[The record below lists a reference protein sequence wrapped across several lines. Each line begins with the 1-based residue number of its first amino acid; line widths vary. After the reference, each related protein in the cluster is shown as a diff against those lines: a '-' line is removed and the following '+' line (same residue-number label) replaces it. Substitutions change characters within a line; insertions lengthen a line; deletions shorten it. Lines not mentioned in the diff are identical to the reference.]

1 MHRNRI
7 FSQVG
12 SLESGSFPANPKS
25 PPGNYSLPSKGT
37 PSERGAKTSG
47 PATYSRFKPV
57 RPSVRKEVF
66 LCRCDWT
73 TPYRLSRRFTSRNP
87 PMLPTPSTSHVC
99 FDTIY
104 EPAED
109 SYLLLDTLSSKT
121 EAEWLSSKF
130 SSQPKSQSTSPFVV
144 EIGTGSGVVLAFV
157 AANSKHILGRSDIL
171 TLGVDVNINAC
182 AATAKTVHIALEEKR
197 KPGHQNEG
205 ETRGEL
211 APQIIATIAG
221 DLCSPLRAGAVDIL
235 IFNPPYNK
243 PDEVVAQVKDWGS
256 GWNAEVV
263 GRSGVKA
270 GWEKLVIWSIARAP
284 LRYRLKLRHSCE
296 IATAMQCEAADQCY
310 VRFRPSDFNQR
321 FRRLNW
327 HLPLAVHAA
336 QTPTRHAR
344 KPRLATA
351 EQTTSI

>member
-1 MHRNRI
+1 
-7 FSQVG
+7 
-12 SLESGSFPANPKS
+12 
-25 PPGNYSLPSKGT
+25 
-37 PSERGAKTSG
+37 
-47 PATYSRFKPV
+47 
-57 RPSVRKEVF
+57 
-66 LCRCDWT
+66 
-73 TPYRLSRRFTSRNP
+73 
-87 PMLPTPSTSHVC
+87 MLPTPSTSHVC

-109 SYLLLDTLSSKT
+109 SYLLLDTLSSKP

-130 SSQPKSQSTSPFVV
+130 SSQPKSQSISPLVV

-211 APQIIATIAG
+211 APQMIATIAG

-235 IFNPPYNK
+235 IFNPPYVPTPELPPLPSPDPETPGIGTSKFEQDSHLLSLSYAGGEYGMETTNRLLQDLPEVLNPHRGVAYILLCAQNK

-270 GWEKLVIWSIARAP
+270 GWEKLWSSARAP
-284 LRYRLKLRHSCE
+284 LRYHLKLRHSCE
-296 IATAMQCEAADQCY
+296 IATAMQCEAADPCY

-327 HLPLAVHAA
+327 HLPLAVHGN
-336 QTPTRHAR
+336 PI
-344 KPRLATA
+344 P
-351 EQTTSI
+351 